1 MTTLPQTRSSLSLQ
15 ELLRW
20 LCCPLC
26 KGDLELGQELLFCA
40 HCQRGYPIVLGIP
53 DLRVYPDPYVT
64 FEEDHFKGRQV
75 QEQEAK
81 LSFPELLQFY
91 WENVSKPP
99 TPVELRNRF
108 IRHVLTDEERVRR
121 FPVAGVRGRRAST
134 SAAAQAQCK
143 TSQTNDSTLFSA
155 LTSRFAGWCWRA
167 SGSRKPACPQT

>member
-108 IRHVLTDEERVRR
+108 IRHLTPIVHV
-121 FPVAGVRGRRAST
+121 F
-134 SAAAQAQCK
+134 
-143 TSQTNDSTLFSA
+143 
-155 LTSRFAGWCWRA
+155 
-167 SGSRKPACPQT
+167 SRKSFHLKRRIHAYFKPVMRSTPNSTPRKDALQG